1 VDQGYRRVGSSNRQQ
16 VGGIK
21 TREIRRA
28 ATCNDERTTVDR
40 IVLKSAV
47 SRAASR
53 G

>member
-21 TREIRRA
+21 TIEIRA